1 MRDLKYLLAY
11 LVPVTAYFSIQWG
24 GAWSYFTVAFAFG
37 LIPLLEP
44 FTGRSTQN
52 LSIAERSEKLKAKF
66 FDWLL
71 YLNVPIVGFIF
82 YLFTRRL
89 EGGGL
94 ELYEVIGMTLSTGI
108 VAGSS
113 GINVAHELG
122 HRKNVAER
130 FMAWLL
136 LLPSFYMHFYIEHNR
151 GHHKNVS
158 TPLDPASAQKGEN
171 LYRFWIRSTT
181 GSYLNAW
188 RIQKQLLAKS
198 ESGFFSFKNEM
209 LFFHLVELV
218 YILSIGFMF
227 GIQVLGWVMLSGVIG
242 FLLLETI
249 NYVEHYGLR
258 RQLLP
263 SGNYEPVKPRHS
275 WNANQELG
283 RIMLYELTRHSDH
296 HYLASKKYQVLDH
309 HEESP
314 QLPAGYP
321 TCMLMALMP
330 PLWFSVMDKRIST
343 ELGVGN

>member
-1 MRDLKYLLAY
+1 MRDVKYLAAY
-11 LVPVTAYFSIQWG
+11 LVPITAYFSIQEAGW
-24 GAWSYFTVAFAFG
+24 WSYFTPVFAFG
-37 LIPLLEP
+37 IIPLVEP
-44 FTGRSTQN
+44 LTGKSEKN
-52 LSIAERSEKLKAKF
+52 LSADERQEKLKAKL

-71 YLNVPIVGFIF
+71 YLNLPIVAAVLYFFIQ
-82 YLFTRRL
+82 RL
-89 EGGGL
+89 VSGGL
-94 ELYEVIGMTLSTGI
+94 ELYEIIGMTLTTGI
-108 VAGSS
+108 VLGSS

-122 HRKNVAER
+122 HRKNKAER
-130 FMAWLL
+130 FLAWML

-158 TPLDPASAQKGEN
+158 TPLDPASAEKGEN
-171 LYRFWIRSTT
+171 LYRFWVRSTV
-181 GSYLNAW
+181 GSYLSAW
-188 RIQKQLLAKS
+188 RIQKKMLDKS
-198 ESGFFSFKNEM
+198 EANFFSLKNEM
-209 LFFHLVELV
+209 LVFHFVELI
-218 YILSIGFMF
+218 YISLIGFFF
-227 GIQVLGWVMLSGVIG
+227 GIQILGWVVLAGVIG

-258 RQLLP
+258 RELLP

-321 TCMLMALMP
+321 TCMLMALLP
-330 PLWFSVMDKRIST
+330 PLWFSVMDKRIQ
-343 ELGVGN
+343 

>member
-1 MRDLKYLLAY
+1 MRDLKYLTAY
-11 LVPVTAYFSIQWG
+11 LVPITAYFSIQQAG
-24 GAWSYFTVAFAFG
+24 VWSFFTVIFAFG
-37 LIPLLEP
+37 LIPLVEP
-44 FTGRSTQN
+44 LTGKSEKN
-52 LSIAERSEKLKAKF
+52 LSEEDRQEKVKAKF

-71 YLNVPIVGFIF
+71 YLNLPIIAAILYFFIQ
-82 YLFTRRL
+82 RL
-89 EGGGL
+89 LLSGL
-94 ELYEVIGMTLSTGI
+94 ELYEILGMTLTTGI
-108 VAGSS
+108 VLGSS

-122 HRKNVAER
+122 HRKNTAER
-130 FMAWLL
+130 FLAWML

-158 TPLDPASAQKGEN
+158 TPLDPASAEKGEN
-171 LYRFWIRSTT
+171 LYRFWVRSTV
-181 GSYLNAW
+181 GSYLSAW
-188 RIQKQLLAKS
+188 RIQKKLLDKS
-198 ESGFFSFKNEM
+198 KTNFFSLKNEM
-209 LFFHLVELV
+209 LIFHFVELLYV
-218 YILSIGFMF
+218 LLIGLFC
-227 GIQVLGWVMLSGVIG
+227 GIQILGWVILAGVIG

-296 HYLASKKYQVLDH
+296 HYLAIKKYQLLDH

-321 TCMLMALMP
+321 TCMLMALVP
-330 PLWFSVMDKRIST
+330 PLWFSVMDKRI
-343 ELGVGN
+343 VN

>member
-1 MRDLKYLLAY
+1 MRDLKYLTAY
-11 LVPVTAYFSIQWG
+11 LVPITAYYSIHLG
-24 GAWSYFTVAFAFG
+24 GWWSFFTPIFAFG

-44 FTGRSTQN
+44 ITGKSNQN
-52 LSIAERSEKLKAKF
+52 LTAAARAEKLKAKF
-66 FDWLL
+66 FDWML
-71 YLNVPIVGFIF
+71 YLNLPIVIAVLYFFIQ
-82 YLFTRRL
+82 RL
-89 EGGGL
+89 VFGGL
-94 ELYEVIGMTLSTGI
+94 ELYEILGMTLTTGI
-108 VAGSS
+108 VLGSS

-122 HRKNVAER
+122 HRKKNAER
-130 FMAWLL
+130 LLAWLL

-158 TPLDPASAQKGEN
+158 TPLDPASAEKGES
-171 LYRFWIRSTT
+171 LYRFWARSTI
-181 GSYLNAW
+181 GGYVSAW
-188 RIQKQLLAKS
+188 RIQKKLLLKGEKS
-198 ESGFFSFKNEM
+198 FFSLENEM
-209 LFFHLVELV
+209 LFFHFVELIYV
-218 YILSIGFMF
+218 FLIGFLF
-227 GIQVLGWVMLSGVIG
+227 GIKILGWVALAGVIG

-321 TCMLMALMP
+321 TCMLMALVP
-330 PLWFSVMDKRIST
+330 PLWFWVMNKRIQ
-343 ELGVGN
+343 

>member
-1 MRDLKYLLAY
+1 MRDLKYISAY
-11 LVPVTAYFSIQWG
+11 LVPITAYFSIQEAGW
-24 GAWSYFTVAFAFG
+24 WSYFTPVFAFG
-37 LIPLLEP
+37 LIPLVEP
-44 FTGRSTQN
+44 LTGKSEKN
-52 LSIAERSEKLKAKF
+52 FSEAERQEKVKAKI

-71 YLNVPIVGFIF
+71 YLNLPIVVAILYFFIQ
-82 YLFTRRL
+82 RL
-89 EGGGL
+89 MLSGL
-94 ELYEVIGMTLSTGI
+94 ELYEIMGMTLTTGI
-108 VAGSS
+108 VLGSS

-122 HRKNVAER
+122 HRKNKAER
-130 FMAWLL
+130 FLAWML

-158 TPLDPASAQKGEN
+158 TPLDPASAEKGES
-171 LYRFWIRSTT
+171 LYRFWIRSTV
-181 GSYLNAW
+181 GSYLSAW
-188 RIQKQLLAKS
+188 RIQKKLLDKS
-198 ESGFFSFKNEM
+198 EANFISLKNEM
-209 LFFHLVELV
+209 LIFHFVELI
-218 YILSIGFMF
+218 YIFLIGFFF
-227 GIQVLGWVMLSGVIG
+227 GVQVLGWVVLAGVFG

-321 TCMLMALMP
+321 TCMLMALVP
-330 PLWFSVMDKRIST
+330 PLWFKIMDKRF
-343 ELGVGN
+343 

>member
-1 MRDLKYLLAY
+1 MRDSKYFVAY
-11 LVPVTAYFSIQWG
+11 LIPLSAYFSIHAG
-24 GAWSYFTVAFAFG
+24 GMLSYLTPIFVFG
-37 LIPLLEP
+37 FIPVIEP
-44 FTGRSTQN
+44 FTGKSSEN
-52 LSIAERSEKLKAKF
+52 LSSSVREEKLKAKF

-71 YLNVPIVGFIF
+71 YLNLPIVVAIF
-82 YLFTRRL
+82 YFFIQRL
-89 EGGGL
+89 VLGGL
-94 ELYEVIGMTLSTGI
+94 AVYELIGMTLSTGI
-108 VAGSS
+108 VAGSC

-122 HRKNVAER
+122 HRKNKGER
-130 FMAWLL
+130 LLSWLL

-158 TPLDPASAQKGEN
+158 TPLDPASAKKGEN
-171 LYRFWIRSTT
+171 VYFFWFRSTV
-181 GSYLNAW
+181 GSYLSAW
-188 RIQKQLLAKS
+188 RIQQKLLRKNS
-198 ESGFFSFKNEM
+198 SGFFSFNNEM
-209 LFFHLVELV
+209 LFFHFVELV
-218 YILSIGFMF
+218 YVLVIGFFF
-227 GIQVLGWVMLSGVIG
+227 GIQILGWVVLAGVIG

-330 PLWFSVMDKRIST
+330 PLWFSVMDKRIS
-343 ELGVGN
+343 